1 MPGEAGMTL
10 VEILVVVAILGL
22 IATAISADWHAS
34 NRSRRLSDMGSQVH
48 ALLDAARMEALR
60 SGQDLTVDID
70 PAGRQLRVG
79 ALNKLLVLPNDV
91 TVSARLADL
100 GGRPA
105 IVMLADGSSTG
116 GVVEIAS
123 SDGRRMTVS
132 VSWATGL
139 VRDE

>member
-1 MPGEAGMTL
+1 MTL

-34 NRSRRLSDMGSQVH
+34 NRSGRLSDLGSQVH

-60 SGQDLTVDID
+60 SGQDLSVEID
-70 PAGRQLRVG
+70 PAGRQLKVG
-79 ALNKLLVLPNDV
+79 AFNKLLVLPNDV
-91 TVSARLADL
+91 TLSARLADL
-100 GGRPA
+100 GSRPA

-116 GVVEIAS
+116 GAVEIAS